1 MTLDIMRREIGLH
14 PYKIQAFHRL
24 LAPDLKK
31 RVDLAEWFFKTR
43 DISHDRIICT
53 DEAYFYLT
61 EPLNKQNNR
70 IWASEKPEGGI
81 ERPLHDQKVLVFCA
95 ISAVKVY
102 GPYFFSESVNQHN
115 YLTMLKD
122 WFWTKHINTKEYKK
136 YYFQQDGAAPHT
148 ANRVQNWLKEKMG
161 KKFMDKSKWPPRS
174 PDLNPCDFFLWGYLK
189 QKVYSP
195 MPQNLDDLKANI
207 EREIKNI
214 SSDVLYSTFLNFEKR
229 LKLVIES
236 EGDHIEDK

>member
-1 MTLDIMRREIGLH
+1 MRREIDWY

-31 RVDLAEWFFKTR
+31 RVDFTEWFFKTR
-43 DISHDRIICT
+43 DISHGRIICT

-70 IWASEKPEGGI
+70 IWASEKPQGGI
-81 ERPLHDQKVLVFCA
+81 ERLFHHQKVLVFCA

-102 GPYFFSESVNQHN
+102 GPYYFSESVNQHN

-122 WFWTKHINTKEYKK
+122 WFWPEHLNTKEYQK
-136 YYFQQDGAAPHT
+136 YYLQQDGA
-148 ANRVQNWLKEKMG
+148 NQVKNWLKEKMN
-161 KKFMDKSKWPPRS
+161 KKFMDKSRWPPHS
-174 PDLNPCDFFLWGYLK
+174 PDLNPCNFFLWGYLQ

-195 MPQNLDDLKANI
+195 MPQNLDELKVNI
-207 EREIKNI
+207 E
-214 SSDVLYSTFLNFEKR
+214 
-229 LKLVIES
+229 
-236 EGDHIEDK
+236 

>member
-1 MTLDIMRREIGLH
+1 MHHNEIYSRRKVLFGRKFIELKPYSAVQRVFRSKWRNTKAPHHNTIKDLYDKFKKTGSLINVTRTRLPDAERREKAQILIENLVSEFPKLSSRQVAKSTGTSTKMTLDIMRREIDWY

-31 RVDLAEWFFKTR
+31 RVDFAEWFFKTL
-43 DISHDRIICT
+43 DISHGRIICT

-70 IWASEKPEGGI
+70 IWASEKPQGGI
-81 ERPLHDQKVLVFCA
+81 ERPLHDQKVLVFCT

-122 WFWTKHINTKEYKK
+122 
-136 YYFQQDGAAPHT
+136 
-148 ANRVQNWLKEKMG
+148 
-161 KKFMDKSKWPPRS
+161 
-174 PDLNPCDFFLWGYLK
+174 
-189 QKVYSP
+189 
-195 MPQNLDDLKANI
+195 
-207 EREIKNI
+207 
-214 SSDVLYSTFLNFEKR
+214 
-229 LKLVIES
+229 
-236 EGDHIEDK
+236 